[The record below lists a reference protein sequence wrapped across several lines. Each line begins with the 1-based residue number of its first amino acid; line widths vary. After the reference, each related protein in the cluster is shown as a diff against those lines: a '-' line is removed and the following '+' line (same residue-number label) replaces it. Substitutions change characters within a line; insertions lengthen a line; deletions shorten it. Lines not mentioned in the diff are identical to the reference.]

1 MNARCHWDEER
12 SMTAINAAPYVQP
25 VPTPEEMKE
34 WMGTGKEPN
43 TQQYTDDRERCPTC
57 GRAWDCECSDCQF
70 CIDGTPRPDL
80 WSEADVA
87 RWGADPQGLDD
98 LTGTEDPI

>member
-1 MNARCHWDEER
+1 
-12 SMTAINAAPYVQP
+12 
-25 VPTPEEMKE
+25 
-34 WMGTGKEPN
+34 
-43 TQQYTDDRERCPTC
+43 
-57 GRAWDCECSDCQF
+57 DCECSDCQF

-98 LTGTEDPI
+98 LTGTEER